1 MSEVANTLGRMLRAS
16 CLQWKDKVAQIY
28 PSDGSWKTVTYSE
41 LWEKARAYAGALQS
55 LGLQKG
61 DRVAIQSEN
70 RIEWAWVD
78 WGCQCLGVVL
88 VPIYPTLPADQ
99 SQYIVRNSGAKV
111 VIAGDDAQAAKTR
124 DLPDVRVIQLLEGA
138 DSVAALAEAHAAD
151 LDDQAMNASID
162 SVGPQDV
169 ATFIYTSGTT
179 GPPKGAMLAQ
189 ENGPFL
195 LSNVVKS
202 LPIDQNDTFLTFLPM
217 SHVFERVAGQWL
229 PISCGATC
237 AYSKGLASLAN
248 DLLSVKPTILL
259 CVPRFLEATRDKIL
273 DGTKKAKPIQRKLFQ
288 AALSQ
293 GVTKAKGGFAPLFP
307 VLNAIV
313 GKKIRARVGG
323 SIRFFVS
330 GGAAL
335 PPPVAEFYMA
345 FGLHVLQG
353 YGLTETTAASAVNHP
368 DRSRYWTVGEPIEGV
383 EIKLAEDGEILIRGK
398 SVMLGY
404 HNLPK
409 ETAEA
414 IDAEGWFHTGDIG
427 EWEGKHLKI
436 TDRKKDLLI
445 LANGKNVAPQPIEN
459 KLKES
464 PWIQEAVLFGD
475 GKEYVYGLIV
485 PNFERLAAKFKEQGR
500 TFENN
505 HAMAEDD
512 SVKALLKEEISGI
525 NKSLADFE
533 KVKKYALVDASFSVE
548 SGELTPSLKVKR
560 KVVKEKFA
568 EVLKELA

>member
-1 MSEVANTLGRMLRAS
+1 MSEEVNTLGRMLRAS
-16 CLQWKDKVAQIY
+16 CRTWKDKAAQIY
-28 PSDGSWKTVTYSE
+28 PSDGSWKTVTYTE

-55 LGLQKG
+55 LGLKKG

-70 RIEWAWVD
+70 RIEWSWVD

-99 SQYIVRNSGAKV
+99 AQYIVQNSGAKV
-111 VIAGDDAQAAKTR
+111 VIAGDETQAEKAR
-124 DLPDVRVIQLLEGA
+124 GLPEVRVIQLFEGA
-138 DSVAALAEAHAAD
+138 ESMTALAESHASD
-151 LDDQAMNASID
+151 LEDQELNASID

-189 ENGPFL
+189 ESGPWL
-195 LSNVVKS
+195 LANVVKS
-202 LPIDQNDTFLTFLPM
+202 LPIDHRDTFLTFLPM

-237 AYSKGLASLAN
+237 AYSKGLLTLAN
-248 DLLSVKPTILL
+248 DLMAVKPTILL

-273 DGTKKAKPIQRKLFQ
+273 DGTKKAKPLQRRLL
-288 AALSQ
+288 AMAMSL
-293 GVTKAKGGFAPLFP
+293 GVKKARGGFAPFFP
-307 VLNAIV
+307 ILNAIV

-323 SIRFFVS
+323 NIRFFVS

-353 YGLTETTAASAVNHP
+353 YGLTETTAASSVNHP
-368 DRSRYWTVGEPIEGV
+368 DRSKYWTVGEPIAGV

-404 HNLPK
+404 HSLPK

-414 IDAEGWFHTGDIG
+414 IDAEGWFHSGDIG

-459 KLKES
+459 RLKES

-475 GKEYVYGLIV
+475 GKEYVFGLIV
-485 PNFERLAAKFKEQGR
+485 PNFERLAAKYKDEGR
-500 TFENN
+500 AFANN
-505 HAMAEDD
+505 HAMAEDEA
-512 SVKALLKEEISGI
+512 VKALLKDEISGI
-525 NKSLADFE
+525 NKGLADFE
-533 KVKKYALVDASFSVE
+533 KVKRYALVDASFSVE
-548 SGELTPSLKVKR
+548 TGELTPSLKVKR

-568 EVLKELA
+568 EVLKDLS